1 MTPQEAVALCRFT
14 AACCPAQKFDE
25 YTPDAWGLLLE
36 HVRFVDAKEAVVAI
50 ARKSPWCAPAEIIA
64 EVKKMRAKRIDEFG
78 PITPPADLDPD
89 DTTAY
94 REWWKDVQR
103 QIADGDL
110 KPKEL
115 DLPERPMKQLE
126 GAFQRIPRT
135 RRDSA

>member
-1 MTPQEAVALCRFT
+1 MNRAEAVTLCRLVKG
-14 AACCPAQKFDE
+14 ACPQQAFDS
-25 YTPDAWGLLLE
+25 YTPDMWAKILADI
-36 HVRFVDAKEAVVAI
+36 RFVDAEEAIVRIVA
-50 ARKSPWCAPAEIIA
+50 RSPWCAPAEIIA

-126 GAFQRIPRT
+126 NTFRRPR
-135 RRDSA
+135 